1 MLVIIRVM
9 REEPIL
15 EVNGESTR
23 INKCFVPYV
32 RQHCSS
38 FRNEETTK
46 NVILSGY
53 VRDA

>member
-23 INKCFVPYV
+23 INKCAVPYV
-32 RQHCSS
+32 RQHCSP
-38 FRNEETTK
+38 FRNEDIAK
-46 NVILSGY
+46 NVILSRN